1 MPRSGHSYFLRHL
14 HWRTPS
20 SVSIPK
26 ALLPST
32 FPRSLRTECAG
43 AQASAEGKAQACAF
57 EGSLS
62 FWTYCR
68 TSHQYSWIFEADA
81 VKAQHDSIELTFS
94 RKRGGNQGAE
104 GDDTGQ
110 GWFVQNDLSLLDAE
124 GEYFYDAQAE
134 LLYMHSANLPSEL
147 VVPSLANIIELRGT
161 PAQPVRSSTASASA
175 RLSTPPFA
183 TTGSSGKRARTAAM
197 AVWSHSPTLPPF

>member
-32 FPRSLRTECAG
+32 FPRSLR
-43 AQASAEGKAQACAF
+43 SN

-62 FWTYCR
+62 LWTYCR

-81 VKAQHDSIELTFS
+81 VKAQHGSIELTFS

-124 GEYFYDAQAE
+124 GEYFYDVKTE

-161 PAQPVRSSTASASA
+161 PVTIAIKV
-175 RLSTPPFA
+175 
-183 TTGSSGKRARTAAM
+183 
-197 AVWSHSPTLPPF
+197 

>member
-32 FPRSLRTECAG
+32 FPRSLR
-43 AQASAEGKAQACAF
+43 S
-57 EGSLS
+57 GSLS

-68 TSHQYSWIFEADA
+68 TSHQYSWIFEAEA
-81 VKAQHDSIELTFS
+81 VRAQHDSIELTFS

-124 GEYFYDAQAE
+124 GEYFYDVQAE
-134 LLYMHSANLPSEL
+134 MLYMHSANLPSEL

-161 PAQPVRSSTASASA
+161 PVTIAIKV
-175 RLSTPPFA
+175 
-183 TTGSSGKRARTAAM
+183 
-197 AVWSHSPTLPPF
+197 

>member
-32 FPRSLRTECAG
+32 FPRS
-43 AQASAEGKAQACAF
+43 QK
-57 EGSLS
+57 GSLS

-81 VKAQHDSIELTFS
+81 VKAQHGSIELTFS

-124 GEYFYDAQAE
+124 GEY
-134 LLYMHSANLPSEL
+134 
-147 VVPSLANIIELRGT
+147 
-161 PAQPVRSSTASASA
+161 SS
-175 RLSTPPFA
+175 
-183 TTGSSGKRARTAAM
+183 
-197 AVWSHSPTLPPF
+197 